1 MNMNNNTV
9 KWVSIITLI
18 FLSLFSLSITF
29 SRINASKITDHDTS
43 IAVIENELKHIN
55 SKLDELLEAVK

>member
-1 MNMNNNTV
+1 MNNSTV

-29 SRINASKITDHDTS
+29 SRINAGKITDHDTS